1 MKDYLLDAAVT
12 LRRNYA
18 DLPFDAITNEETAR
32 RVHERAMVALERSGE
47 NYAYFVAGD
56 LTAEH
61 AEELARRRLLS
72 SDAKEAVG
80 GALYLRVDELAGVET
95 GGEDHLL
102 ISAYDDTG
110 DLDACHGVCAG
121 IADALTDTGRM
132 ARSEQFGYL
141 TARPCDAGTGMRASL
156 TLHLPMTALIRQI
169 PSAVKLAAKEGMQLR
184 SLAGGFC
191 QLENRVTLGQEESDL
206 LQKTADCARKLCT
219 LERTLRWRARERKD
233 LNVADKAWRAYAT
246 ARYALR
252 MSVNETM
259 QLWSGMTLG
268 LSVLEMPYFQED
280 LDALWHIAH
289 MPQGKLL
296 QDSTLLPDVER
307 AKRVRALFSGGD

>member
-1 MKDYLLDAAVT
+1 MENNIAA
-12 LRRNYA
+12 
-18 DLPFDAITNEETAR
+18 II
-32 RVHERAMVALERSGE
+32 LESIRP
-47 NYAYFVAGD
+47 
-56 LTAEH
+56 
-61 AEELARRRLLS
+61 ELSRLVE
-72 SDAKEAVG
+72 EAVLS
-80 GALYLRVDELAGVET
+80 ALSKARQVRQYPEKVGVEQASEIT
-95 GGEDHLL
+95 G
-102 ISAYDDTG
+102 YTKN
-110 DLDACHGVCAG
+110 
-121 IADALTDTGRM
+121 
-132 ARSEQFGYL
+132 
-141 TARPCDAGTGMRASL
+141 SL
-156 TLHLPMTALIRQI
+156 YQMHSRGQI